1 MHLKNRYKRYSK
13 ILSNV
18 IKAAQK
24 IYNDELISNSKNRIK
39 TTWEIIKKE
48 TRKFKHRNAK
58 ESLRINNTMMS
69 NPREIAQY
77 LNDYFSTVADTIID
91 NIKKDNDEINNDS
104 SHFSYLI
111 NNFTTTFPNIIWK
124 HASTY
129 EVCKIIESLK
139 PTNSCGYDEIP
150 VKIVKLSAPFIIS
163 PLTYICNISLSA
175 GAFPER
181 LKCALIRPVRK
192 KRRLASH

>member
-1 MHLKNRYKRYSK
+1 L
-13 ILSNV
+13 
-18 IKAAQK
+18 
-24 IYNDELISNSKNRIK
+24 YNDELISNSKNRIK

-48 TRKFKHRNAK
+48 TGKFKHHSTI
-58 ESLRINNTMMS
+58 ESLRINNTTVS

-77 LNDYFSTVADTIID
+77 LNDYFSTVADIIID

-104 SHFSYLI
+104 SHVSYLI
-111 NNFTTTFPNIIWK
+111 NNFTTSFPNIIWK

-139 PTNSCGYDEIP
+139 PTNSCGYGEIP
-150 VKIVKLSAPFIIS
+150 VKIVRLSAPFIIS

-181 LKCALIRPVRK
+181 LKYALI
-192 KRRLASH
+192 